1 MVSSSR
7 RASVVSG
14 GSRRQKQLNPV
25 SEWSVIRPDVD
36 KVQSM
41 FVGCCAQG
49 CSITSATGEYNAMT
63 LRSGFSNCCKH
74 LDPTE
79 IEAKIT
85 QTITGVNTDKITT
98 IFYDIEL
105 SKDGQIEQLSA
116 LTDTGSSFSL
126 FIRTAIRT
134 NTSPNLRTIPPLV
147 YNALAFEPKDAMENF
162 IRWIKLQHSMNTNGS
177 SDLGGVVLTAH
188 FGSCHDHVYLLRTM
202 MSWGIIPPA
211 CRLGD
216 TLALFKA
223 MKGMNQRASL
233 QTLVATYT
241 PWVRHLPHD
250 ADSDVRALRA
260 VVMTAYPNVR
270 LATYT
275 FSTTY
280 QTFIERTGL
289 NMHGVRP
296 VYAFGDKDD
305 SQTDPGLDF
314 DSESSSTSSE
324 LG

>member
-1 MVSSSR
+1 MTASR
-7 RASVVSG
+7 RPSVASG

-36 KVQSM
+36 RVDPR
-41 FVGCCAQG
+41 FVGCSAQG

-63 LRSGFSNCCKH
+63 LRTGFSNCCKH
-74 LDPTE
+74 LDPAE
-79 IEAKIT
+79 IENKIT
-85 QTITGVNTDKITT
+85 ESIRSINTDRVTT

-116 LTDTGSSFSL
+116 LTDSGSSFSL
-126 FIRTAIRT
+126 FIRTAVRT
-134 NTSPNLRTIPPLV
+134 NTSPNLKQIPPLV
-147 YNALAFEPKDAMENF
+147 YSALAYEPKDAMESF

-202 MSWGIIPPA
+202 MSWGITPPP

-216 TLALFKA
+216 TLALFKS
-223 MKGMNQRASL
+223 MKGMNQRANL
-233 QTLVATYT
+233 ATLITTYT
-241 PWVRHLPHD
+241 PWIRHLPHD
-250 ADSDVRALRA
+250 ADSDVKALRA

-275 FSTTY
+275 FSCTY
-280 QTFIERTGL
+280 QVFIERTGL
-289 NMHGVRP
+289 NMHGIRP
-296 VYAFGDKDD
+296 VYAFGGNED
-305 SQTDPGLDF
+305 SRTDPGLDF
-314 DSESSSTSSE
+314 DSESSSASSE